1 MASFN
6 PKSMNTYV
14 NMLRRKNNYTFNIN
28 NDILIELKVTKKDK
42 EFLFF
47 DSGIEDANRIVVFT
61 KEENLEHFINCKTVI
76 CDGTFKS
83 SPSNFEQLFT
93 LQC

>member
-1 MASFN
+1 
-6 PKSMNTYV
+6 
-14 NMLRRKNNYTFNIN
+14 MLRRKNNYTFNIY
-28 NDILIELKVTKKDK
+28 NDIPIELAVPKKDK

-47 DSGIEDANRIVVFT
+47 DSGMKDDDKIVVFT